1 MALYRALW
9 LSVTG
14 VLVIAGVATALVSLP
29 WQGLLGLS
37 LLALFVGPPLG
48 AAIDPRN
55 DENIVPLM
63 YFFRTATIAVVGTI
77 AVAGLIALSAA
88 GALLF
93 IALLAACSPPVLRR
107 LLARAP
113 WSAKTRLDTVVAAP
127 APPPASPVAC
137 PPLAPQPIP
146 SCHSLSDAELCW
158 RWRTSFTALQRTASP
173 AQQLSLVELR
183 SALLTE
189 LAQRNPTGFTLWLN
203 SGARAASDPARYLA
217 GVHSSRR
224 FAQ

>member
-37 LLALFVGPPLG
+37 LLALFAGPPLG
-48 AAIDPRN
+48 AAIDQRN

-63 YFFRTATIAVVGTI
+63 YFLRAATIAVVGTI

-127 APPPASPVAC
+127 APPPASLLAC

-189 LAQRNPTGFTLWLN
+189 LAQRNPTGFTRWLN
-203 SGARAASDPARYLA
+203 SGARAASDPARYFA
-217 GVHSSRR
+217 SVHSSRR
-224 FAQ
+224 FSQ